1 MADWASRHHD
11 ELAGLPHYHVIAENH
26 DDEVIYSDGFTWASA
41 RGFAADLISPPAGAP
56 IYEPVK
62 AVWIIEGAPFGC
74 PLAHGDDIPADEQA
88 TLGFL
93 ERVLLHQQPYWSA

>member
-1 MADWASRHHD
+1 MAEWAGRHRD

-26 DDEVIYSDGFTWASA
+26 DDEVTYSDGFTWPCA

-56 IYEPVK
+56 IHEPVK
-62 AVWIIEGAPFGC
+62 AVWIIEGDLFWC

-88 TLGFL
+88 TPGFL
-93 ERVLLHQQPYWSA
+93 EQVMHQRPYWSA

>member
-1 MADWASRHHD
+1 MADSAGRHRD

-26 DDEVIYSDGFTWASA
+26 DDEVIYSDGFTWAGA

-62 AVWIIEGAPFGC
+62 AVWIIEGHPFRC
-74 PLAHGDDIPADEQA
+74 PLAHGDGIPADEQA
-88 TLGFL
+88 TAGFL
-93 ERVLLHQQPYWSA
+93 EQVLHQQPYWSA

>member
-1 MADWASRHHD
+1 MAEWAGRHLD
-11 ELAGLPHYHVIAENH
+11 ELAGLPHYHVVAENH
-26 DDEVIYSDGFTWASA
+26 DDEVIYSDGFTWARA

-62 AVWIIEGAPFGC
+62 AVWIIEGDPSSC

-88 TLGFL
+88 APGFL
-93 ERVLLHQQPYWSA
+93 EQLMHQQPYWSA

>member
-26 DDEVIYSDGFTWASA
+26 DDEVIYSDGFTWPCA
-41 RGFAADLISPPAGAP
+41 RGFAADLISPPGGAP
-56 IYEPVK
+56 IHEPVK
-62 AVWIIEGAPFGC
+62 AVWIIEGAPSWC

-88 TLGFL
+88 TRGFL
-93 ERVLLHQQPYWSA
+93 EQVMHQRPYWSV